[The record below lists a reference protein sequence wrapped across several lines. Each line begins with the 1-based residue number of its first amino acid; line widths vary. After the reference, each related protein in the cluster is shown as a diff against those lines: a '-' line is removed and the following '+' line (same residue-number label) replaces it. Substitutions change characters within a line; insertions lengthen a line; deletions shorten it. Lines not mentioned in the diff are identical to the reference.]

1 MPGGAGGGARA
12 GPRPAA
18 AAARVTEHFGH
29 NEGANMSIRWML
41 AAGAALALGL
51 LTLPGIR
58 SVTVESPAPGGD
70 GEVAE
75 AAEAGAAAAGCD
87 DDARP
92 APLDFTIAD
101 MDGNEV
107 NLAELRGKVILLNFW
122 ATWCG
127 PCKIEIP
134 GFIELQDEYGDQGFQ
149 VLGLSV
155 DDTPEQIRPF
165 AEEFG
170 VNYPMLVG
178 LGRDDFQEAYGPI
191 WGLPISFWIDRRG
204 TLCRTHMGIATK
216 AEFEQEL
223 KSLL

>member
-1 MPGGAGGGARA
+1 
-12 GPRPAA
+12 
-18 AAARVTEHFGH
+18 
-29 NEGANMSIRWML
+29 MSIRWML

-51 LTLPGIR
+51 LTLPAIR
-58 SVTVESPAPGGD
+58 SVTVEPPAPGAG
-70 GEVAE
+70 GEVVEVAE
-75 AAEAGAAAAGCD
+75 AATPAATCD

-101 MDGNEV
+101 MNGNEV
-107 NLAELRGKVILLNFW
+107 NLAELEGKVILLNFW

-191 WGLPISFWIDRRG
+191 WGLPVSYWIDREG
-204 TLCRTHMGIATK
+204 TLCRMHMGIATK
-216 AEFEQEL
+216 DEFEREL

>member
-1 MPGGAGGGARA
+1 
-12 GPRPAA
+12 
-18 AAARVTEHFGH
+18 
-29 NEGANMSIRWML
+29 MSIRWML

-51 LTLPGIR
+51 LTLPAIR
-58 SVTVESPAPGGD
+58 SVTVESPAPGGS
-70 GEVAE
+70 GGAAEVAE
-75 AAEAGAAAAGCD
+75 ASETAAACD

-92 APLDFTIAD
+92 APLDFTLAD
-101 MDGNEV
+101 MNGNEV
-107 NLAELRGKVILLNFW
+107 NLARAQGGKVILLNFW

-165 AEEFG
+165 AEEFE

-191 WGLPISFWIDRRG
+191 WGLPVSFWIDREG
-204 TLCRTHMGIATK
+204 TLCRTHIGIAAK
-216 AEFEQEL
+216 DEFEAEL
-223 KSLL
+223 KALL